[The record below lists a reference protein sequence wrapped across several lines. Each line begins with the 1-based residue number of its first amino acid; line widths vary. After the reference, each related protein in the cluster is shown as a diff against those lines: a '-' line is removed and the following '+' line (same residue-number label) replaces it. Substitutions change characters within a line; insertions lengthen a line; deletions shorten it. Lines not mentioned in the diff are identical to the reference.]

1 MEYVLIV
8 AAVVVAILICIL
20 VRYSHNDE
28 GEQVDGRQKT
38 HTPPATCCGAHEV
51 CEAETLLSLSDKVI
65 YYDDEEL
72 DRYRG
77 VDPDEYTSEQVDE
90 FREVLL
96 TLQPHEVAGWLRSLN
111 LRQVDPPTDIR
122 DEALMVVS
130 DFREQRRQASQQ
142 HSK

>member
-1 MEYVLIV
+1 MQYVLIV
-8 AAVVVAILICIL
+8 AAVVVAMLIYVL

-28 GEQVDGRQKT
+28 AEQVDGRQKT

-51 CEAETLLSLSDKVI
+51 CEAETLLSLSDKII

-72 DRYRG
+72 DCYRG
-77 VDPDEYTSEQVDE
+77 VDPDEYTSEQIDE

-96 TLQPHEVAGWLRSLN
+96 TLRPHEVAGWLRSLN
-111 LRQVDPPTDIR
+111 LRQVNPPTEIR

-130 DFREQRRQASQQ
+130 DFRDQRRQASQQ
-142 HSK
+142 QSK

>member
-1 MEYVLIV
+1 MQYVLIV
-8 AAVVVAILICIL
+8 AAVVVAMLIYVL

-28 GEQVDGRQKT
+28 AEQVDGRQKT

-51 CEAETLLSLSDKVI
+51 CEAEPLLSLSDKII

-77 VDPDEYTSEQVDE
+77 VDPDEYTSEQIDE

-96 TLQPHEVAGWLRSLN
+96 TLRPHEVAGWLRSLN
-111 LRQVDPPTDIR
+111 LRQVNPPTEIR

-130 DFREQRRQASQQ
+130 DFRDQRRQASQQ
-142 HSK
+142 QSK